1 MRKILA
7 TSGTWATI
15 PLRLALGAVFIAHG
29 SQKVLGSFGGPGFT
43 TFISGKT
50 PFSFMRPAGLWLALA
65 AFSEFLGGI
74 LLVLGLFTRLAAF
87 VLTCTMA
94 TAILG
99 VHWPVFFAGKGGYEY
114 PLTLVAICLSL
125 LISGGGQL
133 SIDLALSPS
142 GPKRR

>member
-87 VLTCTMA
+87 VLTCTMV

-99 VHWPVFFAGKGGYEY
+99 VHWP
-114 PLTLVAICLSL
+114 
-125 LISGGGQL
+125 
-133 SIDLALSPS
+133 
-142 GPKRR
+142 